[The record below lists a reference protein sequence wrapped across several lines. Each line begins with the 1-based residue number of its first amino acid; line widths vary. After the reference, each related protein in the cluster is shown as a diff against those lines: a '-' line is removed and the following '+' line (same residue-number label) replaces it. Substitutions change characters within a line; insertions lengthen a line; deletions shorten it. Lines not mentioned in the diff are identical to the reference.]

1 MKRALSFILVMVLS
15 VGLLAACGGDKNA
28 SGKTDGQNAVDDGIF
43 STETVRFADENKES
57 VYTFVRAES
66 LSADTSAK
74 AMAIF
79 SALKNDLGIN
89 KMKNVSD
96 ASSDG
101 TDTYEILVGHT
112 NRPESA
118 QALDYLRSLNNGRS
132 RDYIICTI
140 GKKIVVNAFAESA
153 LEEAVDYFVKNYVK
167 DTIDNG
173 LKYTYL
179 TTGDFADVKIN
190 GTHLGRFKIVR
201 PEYNFSYLS
210 QMQVDELIKTAEIDH
225 AYLLD
230 YCNDVEAVVD
240 YEIIVGTAE
249 REGVEGIGGHD
260 DYKITVKG
268 NKIYLN
274 GGSPQATAMAVS
286 EFAKMLKKGSITDA
300 DSVSGNYAQT
310 IDSYDKSKYYT
321 LSWGDDFEGTEIDT
335 TKWVVVPD
343 GPYNQKGMN
352 GRRSIRTDDTQYVYV
367 KDGCFHIDASHT
379 QNEYIGGMIYTYKTM
394 VYKYGYLEMSAILPH
409 GEGFWTALWV
419 DSRGHNFPLQEENG
433 LLYGS
438 EIDVNECFGNAT
450 TVAANVHK
458 WPTELGT
465 DADYKHTS
473 LDDAYGNE
481 KKYSLEGGK
490 NFNNE
495 FHTFGLIWDEDEHT
509 FTCDGN
515 AYFSYK
521 NNETTE
527 DRDGLHI
534 HSFLRLSAAIGFET
548 QGVVEPDDS
557 PAWITTNQLIADYVH
572 VYQLQDG
579 KQSIH
584 TK

>member
-274 GGSPQATAMAVS
+274 GGSPQSTAMAVS

>member
-1 MKRALSFILVMVLS
+1 MKRALSLILIMALS
-15 VGLLAACGGDKNA
+15 LGLLVGCGGDKKD

-43 STETVRFADENKES
+43 STATVRFADENKEA

-74 AMAIF
+74 AMEIF

-96 ASSDG
+96 TSSDG
-101 TDTYEILVGHT
+101 TDAYEILVGHT
-112 NRPESA
+112 NRSESA

-210 QMQVDELIKTAEIDH
+210 QMQIDALIKTAETDH

-230 YCNDVEAVVD
+230 YCNDTETAVD

-249 REGVEGIGGHD
+249 REGVEGIGGYD

-286 EFAKMLKKGSITDA
+286 EFTKMLEKGNITDA

-310 IDSYDKSKYYT
+310 IDSYDKSTYYT

-343 GPYNQKGMN
+343 GPYNQQGMN
-352 GRRSIRTDDTQYVYV
+352 GRRSIRTNDTQYVYV
-367 KDGCFHIDASHT
+367 KDGYFHIDASYT
-379 QNEYIGGMIYTYKTM
+379 ENEYIGGMIYTYKTM

-419 DSRGHNFPLQEENG
+419 DSRGHNFPLEEENG

-438 EIDVNECFGNAT
+438 EIDVNECFGNASV
-450 TVAANVHK
+450 VAGNVHK
-458 WPTELGT
+458 WPTELGEAT
-465 DADYKHTS
+465 DYAHTS

-481 KKYSLEGGK
+481 KKYALESGE

-495 FHTFGLIWDEDEHT
+495 FHTFGLLWDEDEHT
-509 FTCDGN
+509 FICDGN
-515 AYFSYK
+515 AYFTYK

-548 QGVVEPDDS
+548 QGVIEPDDS
-557 PAWITTNQLIADYVH
+557 AAWITTNQLIADYVY